1 MEINYLLLLPLA
13 VLLDALLGEPR
24 RYHPLVGFGNAAYFI
39 ERHFNNNTI
48 KAGVFAWLLLVLP
61 LVLICGLMADLLG
74 WWFDLLIA
82 YFALGAKSLW
92 QHAQPIQHA
101 LQANDLSRARQRLSW
116 IVSRNTSQ
124 LDEEAI
130 SKATIESILENGNDA
145 IFATLFWFAIAGAE
159 GALLYRLS
167 NTLDAMYGYRNPQYN
182 YFGRFSARVDDVLN
196 WIPARLSAISY
207 SLYGDTKTAWQC
219 WQTQGTQ
226 WYSPNAGPVMAAGA
240 GALGVKLGG
249 AAVYDGKL
257 KSRMTLGTGHAPSAN
272 DIQRAWLMVRASL
285 FVWCVISMTLGLL
298 LQIK

>member
-1 MEINYLLLLPLA
+1 
-13 VLLDALLGEPR
+13 LLDALLGEPR

-48 KAGVFAWLLLVLP
+48 KAGVLAWLLLVIP
-61 LVLICGLMADLLG
+61 LVLICGFMANLLG
-74 WWFDLLIA
+74 WWFDVLIA

-92 QHAQPIQHA
+92 QHAKPILLA
-101 LQANDLSRARQRLSW
+101 LEAKDLPRARHRLSW
-116 IVSRNTSQ
+116 IVSRNTSK
-124 LDEEAI
+124 LNEEAI
-130 SKATIESILENGNDA
+130 SKATVESILENGSDA
-145 IFATLFWFAIAGAE
+145 IFATLFWFMVAGAE

-167 NTLDAMYGYRNPQYN
+167 NTLDAMYGYRNLQYN

-219 WQTQGTQ
+219 WKTQGTQ

-240 GALGVKLGG
+240 GALGIKLGG
-249 AAVYDGKL
+249 AAVYDGTL
-257 KSRMTLGTGHAPSAN
+257 KSRITLGVGDAPSPN

-285 FVWCVISMTLGLL
+285 FGWCVISILLGLL
-298 LQIK
+298 LQ